1 MASSQRGADAMTFRP
16 TTLLL
21 LAFLTVPAP
30 AARARDLDNASDMLA
45 LAYLSDQLLT
55 RCGFSGDG
63 RGNAIRVTADYYRER
78 IEDFVLEPLGRKDA
92 ETVKRA
98 DRTKAEAMFK
108 RLVQEATEH
117 AGRRQARAM
126 AAWCAGKGE
135 AVVEAGAR
143 VFRASE
149 QEARRNLV
157 A

>member
-78 IEDFVLEPLGRKDA
+78 IEDFVLDPLGRNDA

-98 DRTKAEAMFK
+98 AQAKADAMFK
-108 RLVQEATEH
+108 RLARDLP
-117 AGRRQARAM
+117 GRSGRKRARAM
-126 AAWCAGKGE
+126 A
-135 AVVEAGAR
+135 
-143 VFRASE
+143 
-149 QEARRNLV
+149 
-157 A
+157 

>member
-1 MASSQRGADAMTFRP
+1 MRFRP
-16 TTLLL
+16 AKLLL
-21 LAFLTVPAP
+21 IAFLTIPGP
-30 AARARDLDNASDMLA
+30 GAARASDLDKASDMLA
-45 LAYLSDQLLT
+45 LAYLSDRLLD
-55 RCGFSGDG
+55 RCSFSGDG

-78 IEDFVLEPLGRKDA
+78 IEGFVLDPLGRKDA

-98 DRTKAEAMFK
+98 ARTKAEAMFT
-108 RLVQEATEH
+108 RLVHEATEH

-135 AVVEAGAR
+135 AVVEAVAR

-157 A
+157 AAAEE